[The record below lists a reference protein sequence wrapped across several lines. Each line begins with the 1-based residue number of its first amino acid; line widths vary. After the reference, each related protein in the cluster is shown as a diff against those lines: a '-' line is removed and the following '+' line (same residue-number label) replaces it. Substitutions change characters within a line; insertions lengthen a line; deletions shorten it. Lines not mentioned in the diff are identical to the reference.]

1 MTVGLPADVA
11 DTVALTAAFDRIVRE
26 LGGVDIWINNAG
38 ISPRVDT
45 LSLTEA
51 EWDRVLDLNLRAAF
65 TGAKLAARHVRA
77 RGAKGVIVNIVS
89 STVKRATGN
98 PVHYRVS
105 KHGLVG
111 LTQSL
116 AVELGPSGIRCVAVA
131 PTLTETPRVAEL
143 RAAGYGEGL
152 DKFTRRL
159 PLGRAATADEVA
171 RVVLFA
177 ISDLAEF
184 VTGTTAGNPAPEVR
198 HQPPGG
204 PPQFK
209 RVNSSSRAAQ
219 WLRRLIS
226 KLRSIVSTG
235 APVWLATAIW
245 YFIRPLCAT
254 SAASESSRTVLV
266 ATSVSPAKTGVV
278 MRIASS
284 PSSRKMFSVMSPLVR
299 PAASAITMA
308 ALTIGVSNRPS
319 RYVFIDSMFQ

>member
-1 MTVGLPADVA
+1 MTDDHKSITELISLAGRRVAITGGAAGIGAAVAYRAGEAGAALALIDNDENGMGRTVEELRKAGFMTVGLPADVA
-11 DTVALTAAFDRIVRE
+11 ETVALTAAFDRVVRE

-65 TGAKLAARHVRA
+65 TGAKLAARHLRA
-77 RGAKGVIVNIVS
+77 RGAKGVIVNVVS

-143 RAAGYGEGL
+143 RATGYREGL

-184 VTGTTAGNPAPEVR
+184 VTGTVLEVD
-198 HQPPGG
+198 GG
-204 PPQFK
+204 E
-209 RVNSSSRAAQ
+209 S
-219 WLRRLIS
+219 
-226 KLRSIVSTG
+226 
-235 APVWLATAIW
+235 
-245 YFIRPLCAT
+245 CA
-254 SAASESSRTVLV
+254 
-266 ATSVSPAKTGVV
+266 
-278 MRIASS
+278 
-284 PSSRKMFSVMSPLVR
+284 
-299 PAASAITMA
+299 
-308 ALTIGVSNRPS
+308 
-319 RYVFIDSMFQ
+319 

>member
-1 MTVGLPADVA
+1 LTDDHRSITELISLAGRRVVITGGAGGIGAAVAHRAGEAGAALALIDNDENGMGRTVEGLRKAGFMTVGLPADVA
-11 DTVALTAAFDRIVRE
+11 DTVALTAAFDRVVRE

-131 PTLTETPRVAEL
+131 PHLDRNAAGR
-143 RAAGYGEGL
+143 RAARGRL
-152 DKFTRRL
+152 RRGSRQIH
-159 PLGRAATADEVA
+159 PAAPARPGGDGRRGRAGRPVRDQRPG
-171 RVVLFA
+171 RVRDRNRAGSRRRGILRLRSA
-177 ISDLAEF
+177 ISH
-184 VTGTTAGNPAPEVR
+184 PADR
-198 HQPPGG
+198 
-204 PPQFK
+204 
-209 RVNSSSRAAQ
+209 
-219 WLRRLIS
+219 
-226 KLRSIVSTG
+226 
-235 APVWLATAIW
+235 
-245 YFIRPLCAT
+245 
-254 SAASESSRTVLV
+254 
-266 ATSVSPAKTGVV
+266 
-278 MRIASS
+278 
-284 PSSRKMFSVMSPLVR
+284 PSSG
-299 PAASAITMA
+299 A
-308 ALTIGVSNRPS
+308 
-319 RYVFIDSMFQ
+319 